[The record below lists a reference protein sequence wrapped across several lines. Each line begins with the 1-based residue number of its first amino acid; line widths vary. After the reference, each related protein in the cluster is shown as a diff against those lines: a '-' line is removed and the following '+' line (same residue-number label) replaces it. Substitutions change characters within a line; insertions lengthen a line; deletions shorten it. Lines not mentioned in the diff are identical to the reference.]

1 MEKLNESLL
10 EQFSMEELEQRLET
24 DPLAAGQLLTL
35 SVDSDVDMQAEGC
48 CLIASNNGEVN

>member
-10 EQFSMEELEQRLET
+10 EQFTIEELEQRLET

-35 SVDSDVDMQAEGC
+35 SANSDVDMQAEGC
-48 CLIASNNGEVN
+48 CLFASNEGEVS

>member
-24 DPLAAGQLLTL
+24 DPLAAG
-35 SVDSDVDMQAEGC
+35 
-48 CLIASNNGEVN
+48 

>member
-24 DPLAAGQLLTL
+24 DPLAAGQLLRH
-35 SVDSDVDMQAEGC
+35 SC
-48 CLIASNNGEVN
+48 KYPWLIFVV